1 MALSVGCCWVLSPLL
16 RYRPP
21 ARADSLQF
29 AGTLG
34 NDVDLSDSASAG
46 KGTASLSLLDT
57 ATKTV
62 SWTVEYSGLSGAA
75 AIMQCGALESPTAR
89 RSKSP
94 SNLATPIKG
103 SKTLTDGDVSSLK
116 AGHWICLVGT
126 NDDEAEL
133 GGELH
138 AK

>member
-1 MALSVGCCWVLSPLL
+1 MRGVVGWLLLGVVAAFTLS
-16 RYRPP
+16 PP

-29 AGTLG
+29 TGTLG
-34 NDVDLSDSASAG
+34 NDVNLSDKPSAG
-46 KGTASLSLLDT
+46 KGTASLTLDT

-75 AIMQCGALESPTAR
+75 AIMQCGALEAPSGPSVEVT
-89 RSKSP
+89 

-103 SKTLTDGDVSSLK
+103 SKTLADGEVSSLR